1 MKFTRQRY
9 QRGYLRR
16 VPRANNKSAWEYRY
30 ADPQTG
36 KEKSMYFSTEQFP
49 TQTAVE
55 RHLETFVL
63 KLNTDNP
70 TLAVLEP
77 TFDALLDRFIGKNAY
92 LKSRR
97 SDPENLATTSA
108 S

>member
-1 MKFTRQRY
+1 
-9 QRGYLRR
+9 LRR

-55 RHLETFVL
+55 RHLENFVL
-63 KLNTDNP
+63 KVNTDNP

-77 TFDALLDRFIGKNAY
+77 TFDTLLDRFIEENAC
-92 LKSRR
+92 LKLKRFDLVSLR
-97 SDPENLATTSA
+97 
-108 S
+108 